1 MSFDTLSYARRLKAS
16 GFSDEQAETL
26 ADATRELVVQ
36 DFATKGDIAILKTD
50 LVALEQRI
58 MSAMDNLGLRLTVRM
73 GVMLA
78 AGLSILGVVL
88 KLH

>member
-1 MSFDTLSYARRLKAS
+1 MAFDTLSYARRLKAS

-36 DFATKGDIAILKTD
+36 DFATKGDIATLKTD

-58 MSAMDNLGLRLTVRM
+58 TAAMDNLSLRLTVRV

>member
-1 MSFDTLSYARRLKAS
+1 MAFDTLSDARRLKAS
-16 GFSDEQAETL
+16 GFSDE
-26 ADATRELVVQ
+26 LVIQ
-36 DFATKGDIAILKTD
+36 DFAKKGDIATLKTD

-58 MSAMDNLGLRLTVRM
+58 TAAMDNLSLRLTVRV

-78 AGLSILGVVL
+78 AGLLILGVVL

>member
-1 MSFDTLSYARRLKAS
+1 MAFDTLSYARRLKAS

-36 DFATKGDIAILKTD
+36 DFATRGDIATLKTD

-58 MSAMDNLGLRLTVRM
+58 TAAMDNLSLRLTVRV

>member
-1 MSFDTLSYARRLKAS
+1 MAFDTLSYARRLKAS

-36 DFATKGDIAILKTD
+36 DFATKGDIAILKTE

-58 MSAMDNLGLRLTVRM
+58 MSAMDNLGLRLAVRM

>member
-78 AGLSILGVVL
+78 ADLSILGVVL

>member
-1 MSFDTLSYARRLKAS
+1 MAFDTLSYARRLKAS

-36 DFATKGDIAILKTD
+36 DFATKGDIATLKTD

-58 MSAMDNLGLRLTVRM
+58 TAVMDNLSLRLTVRV

>member
-1 MSFDTLSYARRLKAS
+1 MAFDTLSHARRLKAS

-36 DFATKGDIAILKTD
+36 DFATKGDVATLKTD

-58 MSAMDNLGLRLTVRM
+58 TAAMDNLSLRLTVRV

-78 AGLSILGVVL
+78 AGLSLLGVVL

>member
-36 DFATKGDIAILKTD
+36 DFATKGDIAILKTH

>member
-58 MSAMDNLGLRLTVRM
+58 TSAMDNLGLRLTVRM

>member
-1 MSFDTLSYARRLKAS
+1 MAFDTLSYARRLKAS

-36 DFATKGDIAILKTD
+36 DFATKGDIATLKTD

-58 MSAMDNLGLRLTVRM
+58 TAAMDNLSLRLTVRV

-78 AGLSILGVVL
+78 AGLLILGVVL